1 MKRLVFVVLILLALA
16 GFVGWA
22 IYQDAG
28 YVLISYDR
36 FRYESSFWIFI
47 GLIACLWVLAM
58 VVHWVIG
65 LLQASGALVNPWSRR
80 HHARRVAKASRSGLR
95 ELAEGQWG
103 PALGH
108 LRTAAEHDRQPLV
121 HYLGAARAASELGEY
136 EQSDELLRKA
146 RAREPEAG
154 LAVGLTQAQ
163 LQIARGQYAD
173 ARESLTTLHNDHPRH
188 PYVLTLLQQLY
199 VQLQDWPALCRLLPE
214 LRKHRVLPAGRLDE
228 LELLAWTAALE
239 QVWQAQATQE
249 DAQQALS
256 QRWQTVPS
264 KLRNEPLLVRAYA
277 DGLSRLGAQENA
289 EEVLYA
295 ALKRQFDDR
304 LVERYGRVRGREPA
318 RQLAHAEAW
327 LKAHPDNAELLLAL
341 GRLSLRN
348 EFWGKARDYLE
359 ASLRL
364 DHRAETCAELARL
377 LAQLGDNERS
387 NRLFQEGLG
396 LLDQPSSNRLQTLD
410 SGAEERHAT

>member
-1 MKRLVFVVLILLALA
+1 MKRLVVVVVLLLALA
-16 GFVGWA
+16 GLVGWA
-22 IYQDAG
+22 VVQDAG

-36 FRYESSFWIFI
+36 FRFESSFWVFI
-47 GLIACLWVLAM
+47 GLVVCLWLLSV
-58 VVHWVIG
+58 VVHWVLG
-65 LLQASGALVNPWSRR
+65 LLYASGALANPWSRR
-80 HHARRVAKASRSGLR
+80 HRARRVAKASDKGMR
-95 ELAEGQWG
+95 ELAEGQWS

-108 LRTAAEHDRQPLV
+108 LRTAAEHDHQPLV

-146 RAREPEAG
+146 REREPEAQ

-163 LQIARGQYAD
+163 LQIARGQYAE
-173 ARESLTTLHNDHPRH
+173 ARESLNALHGDHPRH

-214 LRKHRVLPAGRLDE
+214 LRKHRVLPPARLDE

-239 QVWQAQATQE
+239 QAGQTGTAPVE
-249 DAQQALS
+249 EAQQALS
-256 QRWQTVPS
+256 QRWQAVPG
-264 KLRNEPLLVRAYA
+264 KLRNEPLLVRAYT
-277 DGLSRLGAQENA
+277 DGLRRTGAEEKA

-295 ALKRQFDDR
+295 ALKREFDER

-318 RQLAHAEAW
+318 RQLAHAEGW
-327 LKAHPDNAELLLAL
+327 LKAHPQSAELLLAL

-348 EFWGKARDYLE
+348 ELWGKARDYLE
-359 ASLRL
+359 ASLRQE
-364 DHRAETCAELARL
+364 HRAETCAELARL

-396 LLDQPSSNRLQTLD
+396 LVDQSSNPRLPV
-410 SGAEERHAT
+410 SAS

>member
-1 MKRLVFVVLILLALA
+1 MKRLAIVIVLLLAGV
-16 GFVGWA
+16 GFLGWA

-36 FRYESSFWIFI
+36 FRYESSFWIFL
-47 GLIACLWVLAM
+47 GLVACLWLLSM
-58 VVHWVIG
+58 LVHRLLG
-65 LLQASGALVNPWSRR
+65 LLHASGALVNPWSRR
-80 HHARRVAKASRSGLR
+80 HRARRVAKASRSGLR
-95 ELAEGQWG
+95 ELAEGQWSQ
-103 PALGH
+103 ALGH

-146 RAREPEAG
+146 REREPEAG

-163 LQIARGQYAD
+163 LQIARCQYVE
-173 ARESLTTLHNDHPRH
+173 ARES
-188 PYVLTLLQQLY
+188 
-199 VQLQDWPALCRLLPE
+199 DWPALCRLLPE
-214 LRKHRVLPAGRLDE
+214 LRKHRVLPPARLDE

-239 QVWQAQATQE
+239 QAATRD
-249 DAQQALS
+249 DAQQAL
-256 QRWQTVPS
+256 QQCWQTVPS
-264 KLRNEPLLVRAYA
+264 KLRSEPLLVRAYA
-277 DGLSRLGAQENA
+277 DGLGRSGAEEKA

-318 RQLAHAEAW
+318 RQLANAEGW
-327 LKAHPDNAELLLAL
+327 LKAHPENAQLLLAL

-348 EFWGKARDYLE
+348 EFWGKSRDYLE

-364 DHRAETCAELARL
+364 EHRAETCAELARL
-377 LAQLGDNERS
+377 LSQLGDKERS

-396 LLDQPSSNRLQTLD
+396 LLDQPISQPLPVVSN
-410 SGAEERHAT
+410 A

>member
-1 MKRLVFVVLILLALA
+1 MKRLVVVVVLLLALA
-16 GFVGWA
+16 GLVGWA
-22 IYQDAG
+22 VVQDAG

-36 FRYESSFWIFI
+36 FRFESSFWVFV
-47 GLIACLWVLAM
+47 GLVVCLWLLSV
-58 VVHWVIG
+58 VVHWVLG
-65 LLQASGALVNPWSRR
+65 LLYASGALANPWSRR
-80 HHARRVAKASRSGLR
+80 HRARRVAKASDKGLR
-95 ELAEGQWG
+95 ELAEGQWS

-108 LRTAAEHDRQPLV
+108 LRTAAEHDHQPLV

-146 RAREPEAG
+146 REREPEAR

-163 LQIARGQYAD
+163 LQIARGQYAE
-173 ARESLTTLHNDHPRH
+173 ARESLNALHGDHPRH

-214 LRKHRVLPAGRLDE
+214 LRKHRVLPPARLDE

-239 QVWQAQATQE
+239 QAGQTNTAPVE
-249 DAQQALS
+249 EAQQALS
-256 QRWQTVPS
+256 QRWQAVPG
-264 KLRNEPLLVRAYA
+264 KLRNEPLLVRAYT
-277 DGLSRLGAQENA
+277 DGLCRTGAEEKA

-295 ALKRQFDDR
+295 ALKRAFDDR

-318 RQLAHAEAW
+318 RQLAHAEGW
-327 LKAHPDNAELLLAL
+327 LKAHPQSAELLLAL
-341 GRLSLRN
+341 GRLSLRS
-348 EFWGKARDYLE
+348 ELWGKARDYLE
-359 ASLRL
+359 ASLRQE
-364 DHRAETCAELARL
+364 HRAETCAELARL

-396 LLDQPSSNRLQTLD
+396 LIDQSDTARLPI
-410 SGAEERHAT
+410 SAS